1 MNIPMQKNSIE
12 NEIVSFGINFNDTK
26 EHYNNAILRLMQI
39 EEGVLNSFFSSPLNF
54 SYSDKNF
61 TLTEASQALQ
71 KNWTDTLRLFDRDN
85 SDLQQVNIELDSCF
99 GKINFDKLVKLVRNP
114 NYTIALNSAIGFGV
128 LVNTSDHSRV
138 KNFETNYES
147 EYFEGDL
154 DGVGYGDLKNQS
166 WRIEKAKRLVKELRS
181 ILLQIGCKIPLES
194 MNVLDV
200 GAGYGQFLNELKK
213 TGSKVSGLDISEHAA
228 RTAKNRFEISI
239 HQQTIDE
246 FSKVSDEEFHLIT
259 MWDYIE
265 HPDDPLI
272 DLQHCYEIL
281 CEGGYLVIKTPNVLA
296 LEFDVFGGYYHSL
309 KQEHLNYFSPNS
321 LTQLL
326 NMAGF
331 ELKIKYGIS
340 HIFQGLLSG
349 SLTGLAIANGKESD
363 IVLIAQKK
371 STP

>member
-12 NEIVSFGINFNDTK
+12 KETVSLGINFSDTK
-26 EHYNNAILRLMQI
+26 EHYNNAILRLMQM
-39 EEGVLNSFFSSPLNF
+39 EEEVLNSFFSCPLNF
-54 SYSDKNF
+54 FHSDKNF
-61 TLTEASQALQ
+61 TLIEAIQALQ
-71 KNWTDTLRLFDRDN
+71 KNWTDTLRLFGRDN

-99 GKINFDKLVKLVRNP
+99 GKINFDKFVKLVRNP
-114 NYTIALNSAIGFGV
+114 KYAIAINSAIGFGV

-138 KNFETNYES
+138 KNFDTNYES
-147 EYFEGDL
+147 EYFEGEI
-154 DGVGYGDLKNQS
+154 DGVGYGDLDNQP

-181 ILLQIGCKIPLES
+181 ILVQIGCSISIES

-213 TGSKVSGLDISEHAA
+213 IGSKVSGLDISEHAA
-228 RTAKNRFEISI
+228 QTAKNRFEISI
-239 HQQTIDE
+239 HQQTIEE
-246 FSKVSDEEFHLIT
+246 FSKVSDEKFHLIT

-296 LEFDVFGGYYHSL
+296 FEFDVFGGYYHSL

-331 ELKIKYGIS
+331 ELKMKYGIS
-340 HIFQGLLSG
+340 HIFQGLLTG

-363 IVLIAQKK
+363 ILLIAQKI
-371 STP
+371 SSI